1 MERYIR
7 RIENRKGL
15 KMNIEQATKI
25 IGYNTSKIPLRN
37 MVKALGFH
45 SWYNTQEENDR
56 REAGKV
62 VLRNWSRY
70 CELCND
76 KRDKRVK

>member
-1 MERYIR
+1 
-7 RIENRKGL
+7 
-15 KMNIEQATKI
+15 MNIEQATKI
-25 IGYNTSKIPLRN
+25 IGYNKSKMPLRN
-37 MVKALGFH
+37 MVKALGFF
-45 SWYNTQEENDR
+45 SAMNTQEENER

>member
-1 MERYIR
+1 
-7 RIENRKGL
+7 
-15 KMNIEQATKI
+15 MNIEQAAKI
-25 IGYNTSKIPLRN
+25 IGYNTSKMPLRN
-37 MVKALGFH
+37 MVKALGFF
-45 SWYNTQEENDR
+45 SAMNTQAENDR

>member
-1 MERYIR
+1 
-7 RIENRKGL
+7 
-15 KMNIEQATKI
+15 MNIEKAAKV

-45 SWYNTQEENDR
+45 SWHNTQEENER

-70 CELCND
+70 CQLCNE
-76 KRDKRVK
+76 KRDKRHG

>member
-1 MERYIR
+1 
-7 RIENRKGL
+7 
-15 KMNIEQATKI
+15 MNIEQAAKV
-25 IGYNTSKIPLRN
+25 IGYNTSKTPLRN

-45 SWYNTQEENDR
+45 SWHNTQQENER

-70 CELCND
+70 CQLCNE
-76 KRDKRVK
+76 KRDRRNK